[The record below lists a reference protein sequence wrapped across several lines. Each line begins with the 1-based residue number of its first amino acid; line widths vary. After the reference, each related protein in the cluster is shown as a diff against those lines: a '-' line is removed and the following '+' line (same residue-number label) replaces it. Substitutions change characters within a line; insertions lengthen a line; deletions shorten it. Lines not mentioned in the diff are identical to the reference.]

1 MFSIGPSRAPLN
13 AVTEWLSSH
22 TATRQGS
29 ESRVVLRLLG
39 AHSLPLLFQ
48 TQAEGDALTLTS
60 DPPAALPSPGLQ
72 VPGLHSPEAATG
84 KSRDAW
90 FLETG
95 RPSALFCSW

>member
-1 MFSIGPSRAPLN
+1 MFSIVPSRAPLN
-13 AVTEWLSSH
+13 AVTERLSSH

-48 TQAEGDALTLTS
+48 TQEEGDALTLTS

-72 VPGLHSPEAATG
+72 VPGCTPPRLPQENPVMRG
-84 KSRDAW
+84 
-90 FLETG
+90 
-95 RPSALFCSW
+95 SWRLAVLLR